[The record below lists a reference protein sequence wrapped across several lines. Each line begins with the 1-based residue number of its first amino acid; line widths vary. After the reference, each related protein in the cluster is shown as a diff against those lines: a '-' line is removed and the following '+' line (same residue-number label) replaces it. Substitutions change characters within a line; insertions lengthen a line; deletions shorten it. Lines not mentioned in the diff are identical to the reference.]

1 MLISKEIKNGTFTIV
16 KRNSNFLIER
26 NNKFLKTPDGNLISI
41 PYKKIVQLILT
52 ELNKKTTSNDS
63 VTYIK
68 ITNSAIDKIIKDKD
82 SFINKIASQI
92 HSDTICYFSK
102 TPESLLQLQ
111 IDSWKPLL
119 KWIKKTYSV
128 ELNYS
133 YSFEPLI
140 QNKNNIQIIKEIL
153 VGCDVFK
160 LSGISTLCQLTGS
173 LVISLALC
181 DSRLTYEEAF
191 RASQLEESYQLSRWG
206 KDSEASNRRKAISAD
221 IYKASN
227 YLDALRL
234 E

>member
-1 MLISKEIKNGTFTIV
+1 MSKEIKNGAFTIV
-16 KRNSNFLIER
+16 KRNSNFLIEK

-52 ELNKKTTSNDS
+52 ELNKKTTLNGS
-63 VTYIK
+63 VTYLK

-102 TPESLLQLQ
+102 TPKSLLQLQ

-140 QNKNNIQIIKEIL
+140 QNKNNVQIIKEIL
-153 VGCDVFK
+153 VGCDIFK

-181 DSRLTYEEAF
+181 DSRLTCEEAF

-206 KDSEASNRRKAISAD
+206 KDSEASNRREAISAD
-221 IYKASN
+221 IHKASN
-227 YLDALRL
+227 YLNALRL

>member
-1 MLISKEIKNGTFTIV
+1 MSKEIKNGTFAIV

-82 SFINKIASQI
+82 SFVNQIASQI
-92 HSDTICYFSK
+92 HRDTICYFSK
-102 TPESLLQLQ
+102 TPKSLFQLQ

-133 YSFEPLI
+133 HSFEPLI
-140 QNKNNIQIIKEIL
+140 QHKNNVQIIKEIL